1 MRVRLPWRSWQAFTA
16 EGHVMQAERFTT
28 AAENKQ
34 LMQRIFAALAQGNGL
49 PFVDSLADDFCHV
62 SRRWSSRCSAS
73 PR

>member
-1 MRVRLPWRSWQAFTA
+1 
-16 EGHVMQAERFTT
+16 MQAERFTT

-34 LMQRIFAALAQGNGL
+34 LMQRIFAALAQGNGR
-49 PFVDSLADDFCHV
+49 PFVDSLADDFCCV